1 MDQLSLSIDAYTQQ
15 GVRRSIN
22 QDCIGIGS
30 WRGGAGGGSELSLN
44 YQHAQNSELFLL
56 SDGIGGHDD
65 GEIASRFAVDSVFEL
80 FQSPDDFDIFLA
92 ISQTHAKLMEMG
104 SGSLRPLGATLVGLI
119 FKDSLATI
127 FSLGDSSCYH
137 LRGNEL
143 VNVTRE
149 KKPLTTR
156 SNVIEQCV
164 GGGIGKPVASI
175 NRKKFEVSDIF
186 ILMSDGVSNCLSKA
200 EIKACAQM
208 QEKNRSK
215 VLCSEAAKVGSSDD
229 LSAIIIEIKNDVL
242 FSTEHF

>member
-15 GVRRSIN
+15 GLRRSIN
-22 QDCIGIGS
+22 QDCIGIRS
-30 WRGGAGGGSELSLN
+30 WRGGAGGGTELSLN
-44 YQHAQNSELFLL
+44 YQREQNSELFLL

-65 GEIASRFAVDSVFEL
+65 GEIASRFAVDSIFEL
-80 FQSPDDFDIFLA
+80 FQDQDNFDISLA
-92 ISQTHAKLMEMG
+92 ISQTHAKLVEIG

-137 LRGNEL
+137 LRGNKL

-149 KKPLTTR
+149 KKSLTTR

-164 GGGIGKPVASI
+164 GGGVGKPVATI
-175 NRKKFEVSDIF
+175 NQRKFEVSDIF
-186 ILMSDGVSNCLSKA
+186 ILMSDGVSNCLSEA
-200 EIKACAQM
+200 EIKSFAQM

-215 VLCSEAAKVGSSDD
+215 VLCSEAAKVGSGDD